1 MNDRPQSRLPLTD
14 AQSGVWYGQRLEPGS
29 TAYNVGQY
37 VEINGP
43 VDQDLLETALRHAV
57 GETEALG
64 MRFGEEDGTPYQE
77 PAVPA
82 DWALPR
88 TDLSGEP
95 DPLAAA
101 LALMRADLARPVD
114 PAADR
119 LFGYALFTL
128 GEDRVLWYQRVHH
141 IALDAY
147 AMTLLTRRTAE
158 LYTASARGEEP
169 PAAPGARLADLLAEE
184 AEYRESER
192 SAADRDY
199 WDGQLADCPEPVPVA
214 GAGHPAAADFLRTGA
229 SLTEPQTAALLT
241 LAHELRATWAD
252 VAIAAFAGYLHRTT
266 GARDVLLAV
275 PAMTRLGSVALA
287 VPAMKVNVLPMRVA
301 VAPGTAF
308 GELVGRVVHAGR
320 DLRRHQRRRAE
331 EIRRELDPSG
341 RRHAVF
347 GPMVNIKAFDYH
359 FDFDGSPGTP
369 RNLAAGPVEDLTLS
383 VYLDGGSRL
392 RFELDANPR
401 AYTME
406 QLTSRGEEFHT
417 LMGALAGGV
426 RPELP
431 VGRIPLLTAGALVR
445 ALGPAPVGVSPGW
458 GSVVGG
464 VDRWVGAVPGGVAVC
479 SGEVVLSYGE
489 LGVRSGRLASVLV
502 GLGAGP
508 GCWVGVLLPRS
519 VDLVVGL
526 LAVLRSG
533 AGYVPLDPGFP
544 VERLGLMLRDAV
556 PVCVVA
562 VGETAGLVPEGVP
575 VLLLDDPE
583 VAAELRRA
591 EPFTAPGAD
600 PDAAAYV
607 IHTSGS
613 TGRPKGV
620 VVSHGALG
628 AFLAVMGERLGLGP
642 GDAWVAVTTVSFD
655 IAGLE
660 LFGPL
665 LSGAT
670 VVLADRE
677 TVRDPQALTA
687 LVARTRPAVVQATP
701 SLWEELLAEPV
712 SAPVWSGVHALV
724 GGEALSGGLAERMAR
739 LCGRV
744 SNVYGPTEVTIW
756 ATAAELPAGH
766 RGTPGIGG
774 PLPGVRAL
782 VLDPALQPV
791 PVGIAGELYLSGVQL
806 AHGYLNRPG
815 LTAGRFVASPF
826 DGPGARMYRTGD
838 VVRRAADGGLE
849 FLGRV
854 DEQVKLRGFRIELGE
869 VESALSA
876 VPGVGRAVAVVLAD
890 VPGGRLVGYVAP
902 AVGRG
907 LPEGEVVRR
916 AVGEVLPEYMVP
928 SAVVALEALP
938 LTANGKTDR
947 RALPAPER
955 VSAGGRGPET
965 AGERSVC
972 AVFGEVLGLA
982 EVGAEDGFF
991 DLGGHSLLAA
1001 RAAGRLRGRLGVD
1014 VAIRDVFEAPTAA
1027 ALAARLVDRAVTER
1041 PVLAAGPRPEPLP
1054 LSANQRGLWFQYQV
1068 EGPGAT
1074 YTIPFVARLT
1084 AAPDTTALALAVGD
1098 VMARHES
1105 LRTVFGSDEGLPYQR
1120 VLTPAEA
1127 AAAAPLVV
1135 RDVPA
1140 ERLDAAVAEA
1150 LAHPFDVTAEPPLLV
1165 TLLRAADG
1173 EQALVL
1179 ALHHIAGDEASR
1191 GPLLADLQSCYAARL
1206 VGRDPDLGE
1215 LPVQYADFA
1224 LWQERLDTSAA
1235 LAYWRGALAGLPE
1248 EIALPTDR
1256 PRPAVPGG
1264 RGGLV
1269 TRRLPAELA
1278 AGMLALA
1285 RSSRSSVFMVA
1296 HAAVAALLHRLG
1308 AGEDVPLGTPVAGR
1322 GGEAALDGLV
1332 GFFVN
1337 TLVLRADLSG
1347 DPTFAELLDRVRAT
1361 DLAAL
1366 DHADLPFARAV
1377 EAVNPARAL
1386 GRHPL
1391 FQTLVSHST
1400 VTLDTSELF
1409 GLPARTELVDPG
1421 TARFDL
1427 EFTFA
1432 DTAHRDDLD
1441 LRLFFSADLFDRSTA
1456 EALADRL
1463 LRLLA
1468 QVTADPAARIR
1479 DLDVLL
1485 PSDRAA
1491 HADESAVGVS
1501 PGWGSVVGGVDR
1513 WVGEVPG
1520 GVAVCSGEV
1529 VLSYGE
1535 LGVRSGR
1542 LASVLVGLGAG
1553 PGCWVGVLLPRSV
1566 DLVVG
1571 LLAVLRSGAGYVPL
1585 DPGFPVERLGLM
1597 LRDAVPV
1604 CVVAVGETAGLVPE
1618 GVPVLLL
1625 DDPEVAA
1632 ELRRAEPFTA
1642 PGADPDAAAY
1652 VIHTSGSTGRPKGV
1666 VVSHGALGAFL
1677 AVMGERLALGPG
1689 DAWVAVTTVSFD
1701 IAGLELFGP
1710 LLSGA
1715 TVVLADRETVRD
1727 PQALTALVARTRPA
1741 VVQATPSLWEELLAA
1756 PRAGADTWSGVHAL
1770 VGGEALSGGL
1780 AERMAR
1786 FCGRVS
1792 NVYGPTEV
1800 TIWATA
1806 AELPAGHRGTPSIGR
1821 PLAGT
1826 RAHVLDARLRPVPV
1840 GVPGELHLAGVQLAH
1855 GYLNRP
1861 ELTAERFVADPYGPP
1876 GTRMYRTGDV
1886 VRRAADGELR
1896 FVGRV
1901 DQQVKLRGFRIELG
1915 EVESALSAVPGV
1927 GRAVAVVLTD
1937 VPGGRLVGYA
1947 TPAVGQELPDG
1958 EALRRAVGEVL
1969 PEYMVP
1975 SAVVVLEALPLTA
1988 NGKTDRRALPAPE
2001 RVSAGG
2007 RGPET
2012 AGERSVCAVF
2022 GEVLGLA
2029 EVGAEDGFFDLGG
2042 HSLLAARAA
2051 GRLRTVLAV
2060 AVTVRDVF
2068 EAPTAAAL
2076 AARLVDRAVTERPV
2090 LAAGPRPEPLPLSA
2104 NQRRLWFLEQLEGPG
2119 TGYLLPFALRVHASA
2134 GSVPGG
2140 RTAPAGRT
2148 APGGLDADALALA
2161 VQDLMARHESLR
2173 TVFGEAG
2180 GVPYQRVLTPAEAAA
2195 ATPLVVR
2202 DVPSAAALTDTARTA
2217 AARPFDLTAEPP
2229 LRVTLLRA
2237 ADGEQALVLALHH
2250 IAGDEASR
2258 APLVADLQAGY
2269 VARLAGRDPDLGEL
2283 PVQYADFALWQER
2296 LDTSAALAYWRG
2308 ALAGL
2313 PEEIALPTDRP
2324 RPAAPGG
2331 RGDTVEFRVPA
2342 PEAEALFRLAA
2353 DRGATPFMAV
2363 HAAVAALLHRLGAGE
2378 DVPLGTPVAGRGGEA
2393 ALDGLVGFFVN
2404 TLVLRAD
2411 LSGDPSFAE
2420 LLDRVRATDLAALD
2434 HADLPFERLVEEL
2447 NPERLLGRQPLFQ
2460 TMVALEEAGPDTG
2473 RLFGLSTSE
2482 LPVDPGAAKFDL
2494 DVVLRPAPD
2503 GSGLLG
2509 GIRYATDLFDRATVR
2524 GFADRLVRLVARA
2537 VAAPDLPVGA
2547 LDLLS
2552 AAEARQLE
2560 RSHDTSRVRP
2570 PTTVTEEFAARVAAT
2585 PDECAVVVGD
2595 ERTGFAALDDR
2606 ADRLARLLLARGGG
2620 PGTITALL
2628 LPRTADAVAAL
2639 LAVLR
2644 TGGAFLPIDLDLPP
2658 TRIAAML
2665 ADARPAAVLCTAAT
2679 AALLPP
2685 GTAAVA
2691 LDAPDTVRAIA
2702 ADRPGPVLTVPDP
2715 AAPAY
2720 VIHTSGSTGVPKGVV
2735 LTHGGLDNLFH
2746 DHDRTL
2752 HRPTAERLGRRIRAL
2767 HTASFSFDSSWEQL
2781 LWMVAGHELHLL
2793 DEHDRRDADAV
2804 VAYCSDHRID
2814 ALDVT
2819 PSYALQLLES
2829 GLLDGERQP
2838 SVLLLGGEAVPPPL
2852 WTRLREH
2859 SGVRVV
2865 NYYGPTEFTV
2875 DALVADVTDASSPVI
2890 GRPLD
2895 NTRIHVLDARLRPVP
2910 PGVPGELYLAGV
2922 QLALGYLGR
2931 PGLTA
2936 ERFVAD
2942 PYGPPGTRMY
2952 RTGDL
2957 VRRRADGLVE
2967 YLGRGDQQVK
2977 LRGFRIEP
2985 GEVEAALLRRDG
2997 VTAAAVLVRED
3008 APGHPRLVG
3017 YVTGT
3022 ADPGQLRRA
3031 LAEELPEYLVPSA
3044 LVVLPALPTTVAGK
3058 LDRAAL
3064 PAPAAPV
3071 SGAAVPRA
3079 PRGTRE
3085 DLVRG
3090 AFAQVLGLA
3099 DAGPDDDFFAL
3110 GGHSLLAARLAGRLR
3125 TALRTDAAVRDVFE
3139 TRTPAA
3145 LAARLAD
3152 RAGRSRPALAAGPRA
3167 ARVPLAPGQLGLWLA
3182 HSVQDTGAAYHVPVA
3197 VRLTGPLDPG
3207 ALAEALG
3214 DVVDRHESLRTVVR
3228 EHDGEPYQHVL
3239 EPGGQLVPLVV
3250 RPVGPD
3256 GLDATLRELLAP
3268 PFDLEAAPPVRAH
3281 LVRIAEH
3288 DHVLLLTLH
3297 HLAADEE
3304 SAGPLLA
3311 DLDLAHTAR
3320 RAGRVPRFDPLP
3332 VQYADFARWQ
3342 GEVLAGTAERD
3353 RAFWAERL
3361 AGLPEESA
3369 LPADRPRPPRPTH
3382 RGAVA
3387 RFELPAELAA
3397 GLTALAREHGAT
3409 VFTAVHA
3416 LLAVLLHRHGAGED
3430 IVVGTPVSARGESAL
3445 EGQVG
3450 HHLNTVVLRA
3460 DLSGDP
3466 DFAALLERLR
3476 DADLD
3481 AFDHADLPF
3490 EQVVRAVAP
3499 VRAAGRHPL
3508 FQTMLTF
3515 HSAAPLPATLFGAA
3529 AREVLVDTGGAKFDL
3544 EVAVGPAPDGGG
3556 RLEGGVRHSLDRFDG
3571 DTARALAARLVR
3583 LAELVVADPARPVS
3597 GLDPMAAGERALAL
3611 YGPRPTD
3618 RADAP
3623 GDPADLVALVAA
3635 GAPADPAAATAVLTD
3650 DAALTRAGFDDRAD
3664 RLARLLIARGVG
3676 PESVVA
3682 VALPRSADLLVA
3694 VHAVVRAGGAYLPL
3708 DLDHPAARLRHL
3720 LDTARPVCVLT
3731 EPGSAGRLPDGAPPV
3746 LLLGTTATEEALRD
3760 RPAGPVTDAERTA
3773 PLHPDHPAYVIFTSG
3788 STGLPKG
3795 VQVTHAAVVNRLR
3808 WMQDDYP
3815 LGPGDRVLHK
3825 TPAGFDVSVW
3835 ELFWPFTAGVPVVVA
3850 RPDGHRDPGYLAELV
3865 RRHRVSVTHFVP
3877 SMLAAFLAEQSP
3889 AGLPSLRRVFCSG
3902 EALGGELAER
3912 FRTACG
3918 PREVAL
3924 ENLYGPTEAA
3934 VDVTAEHYRPDGTG
3948 PEGVPIGAP
3957 VRNTGVRVLDAR
3969 LRPVPPGVPGELYLT
3984 GVQLA
3989 RGYLARPGLTAERF
4003 VADPYGPPGTRMY
4016 RTGDLARRTADGR
4029 LHYRGRADDQVK
4041 IRGLRIELGEVES
4054 VLASL
4059 PGVAA
4064 AAAAVHR
4071 SAHGGT
4077 LLVGYAVPEPGAAP
4091 DRRELRRLAA
4101 ERLPGYMVPAPVL
4114 LLDALPLS
4122 VNGKL
4127 DRRALP
4133 APPTPEVP
4141 AGPAARDGAPGAA
4154 APADA
4159 PAAEAPGAEGPDA
4172 EAPAADPAARLAAL
4186 MAEALGLPAVDPGA
4200 DFFEL
4205 GGDSLVAIRL
4215 VSLARRA
4222 GLTLTA
4228 RQVFEAP
4235 TPAALAGTAVPAP
4248 AAAAA
4253 RPGPAD
4259 DAPGALPLPPIAH
4272 WLAARGGPVDR
4283 IAQTRLLTLP
4293 PGLRPEHLT
4302 TALQALLDHH
4312 LGLRQRLHR
4321 PAPGVWAVEA
4331 LAPGAITAA
4340 DRLRTLPVDD
4350 PGGAVPPD
4358 LLAAESA
4365 AAVGRLRPA
4374 EGLLLAAV
4382 HFDPGPGRPG
4392 RLLLAV
4398 HHLAVDEVSWGI
4410 LLDDLRTGC
4419 QDAAAARPPLLPP
4432 VPTSLR
4438 TWTTH
4443 LLAEAH
4449 SPRRVAELDHWLLA
4463 GDARRP
4469 LGSRPLDAGSDTV
4482 GTARSFTVAL
4492 TAERTAPLLDTVP
4505 AAVHG
4510 TVNDV
4515 LLTAL
4520 ALAAASL
4527 APAGAVGGLPV
4538 ELEGHGREAELL
4550 PGADLSRTV
4559 GWLTSLYPVRL
4570 DPGTVDPAAALAGG
4584 EDAGRALKEVK
4595 EQLRRVPGGGI
4606 GAALL
4611 RHANPAT
4618 ARRFDPAAAPEV
4630 LWNYLGRRTVAP
4642 GTPWGP
4648 APEAGALDD
4657 GADPRTP
4664 LSHPLEIVARI
4675 DPGPDGPRLVARWIT
4690 AAGSLPPERARAL
4703 ADAWTT
4709 ALDGLATWAATPSAG
4724 GRTPSDLDLLTLG
4737 QDQITLLEQM
4747 WKDQR

>member
-1 MNDRPQSRLPLTD
+1 
-14 AQSGVWYGQRLEPGS
+14 
-29 TAYNVGQY
+29 
-37 VEINGP
+37 
-43 VDQDLLETALRHAV
+43 
-57 GETEALG
+57 
-64 MRFGEEDGTPYQE
+64 
-77 PAVPA
+77 
-82 DWALPR
+82 
-88 TDLSGEP
+88 
-95 DPLAAA
+95 
-101 LALMRADLARPVD
+101 
-114 PAADR
+114 
-119 LFGYALFTL
+119 
-128 GEDRVLWYQRVHH
+128 
-141 IALDAY
+141 
-147 AMTLLTRRTAE
+147 
-158 LYTASARGEEP
+158 
-169 PAAPGARLADLLAEE
+169 
-184 AEYRESER
+184 
-192 SAADRDY
+192 
-199 WDGQLADCPEPVPVA
+199 
-214 GAGHPAAADFLRTGA
+214 
-229 SLTEPQTAALLT
+229 
-241 LAHELRATWAD
+241 
-252 VAIAAFAGYLHRTT
+252 
-266 GARDVLLAV
+266 
-275 PAMTRLGSVALA
+275 
-287 VPAMKVNVLPMRVA
+287 
-301 VAPGTAF
+301 
-308 GELVGRVVHAGR
+308 
-320 DLRRHQRRRAE
+320 
-331 EIRRELDPSG
+331 
-341 RRHAVF
+341 
-347 GPMVNIKAFDYH
+347 
-359 FDFDGSPGTP
+359 
-369 RNLAAGPVEDLTLS
+369 
-383 VYLDGGSRL
+383 
-392 RFELDANPR
+392 
-401 AYTME
+401 
-406 QLTSRGEEFHT
+406 
-417 LMGALAGGV
+417 
-426 RPELP
+426 
-431 VGRIPLLTAGALVR
+431 
-445 ALGPAPVGVSPGW
+445 
-458 GSVVGG
+458 
-464 VDRWVGAVPGGVAVC
+464 
-479 SGEVVLSYGE
+479 
-489 LGVRSGRLASVLV
+489 
-502 GLGAGP
+502 
-508 GCWVGVLLPRS
+508 
-519 VDLVVGL
+519 
-526 LAVLRSG
+526 
-533 AGYVPLDPGFP
+533 
-544 VERLGLMLRDAV
+544 
-556 PVCVVA
+556 
-562 VGETAGLVPEGVP
+562 
-575 VLLLDDPE
+575 
-583 VAAELRRA
+583 
-591 EPFTAPGAD
+591 
-600 PDAAAYV
+600 
-607 IHTSGS
+607 
-613 TGRPKGV
+613 
-620 VVSHGALG
+620 
-628 AFLAVMGERLGLGP
+628 
-642 GDAWVAVTTVSFD
+642 
-655 IAGLE
+655 
-660 LFGPL
+660 
-665 LSGAT
+665 
-670 VVLADRE
+670 
-677 TVRDPQALTA
+677 
-687 LVARTRPAVVQATP
+687 
-701 SLWEELLAEPV
+701 
-712 SAPVWSGVHALV
+712 
-724 GGEALSGGLAERMAR
+724 
-739 LCGRV
+739 
-744 SNVYGPTEVTIW
+744 
-756 ATAAELPAGH
+756 
-766 RGTPGIGG
+766 
-774 PLPGVRAL
+774 
-782 VLDPALQPV
+782 
-791 PVGIAGELYLSGVQL
+791 
-806 AHGYLNRPG
+806 
-815 LTAGRFVASPF
+815 
-826 DGPGARMYRTGD
+826 
-838 VVRRAADGGLE
+838 
-849 FLGRV
+849 
-854 DEQVKLRGFRIELGE
+854 
-869 VESALSA
+869 
-876 VPGVGRAVAVVLAD
+876 
-890 VPGGRLVGYVAP
+890 
-902 AVGRG
+902 
-907 LPEGEVVRR
+907 
-916 AVGEVLPEYMVP
+916 MVP
-928 SAVVALEALP
+928 SAVVVLEVLP

-955 VSAGGRGPET
+955 TGAGGRSPET
-965 AGERSVC
+965 AGERAVC

-991 DLGGHSLLAA
+991 ELGGHSLLAA
-1001 RAAGRLRGRLGVD
+1001 RAAGRLRTALA
-1014 VAIRDVFEAPTAA
+1014 VAVTVRDVFEAPTPA
-1027 ALAARLVDRAVTER
+1027 ALAVRLADRAATER
-1041 PVLAAGPRPEPLP
+1041 PQLTAGPRPDPLP
-1054 LSANQRGLWFQYQV
+1054 LSANQRRLWFLEQL
-1068 EGPGAT
+1068 EGSGPTYLLPFALRVDGASGGLD
-1074 YTIPFVARLT
+1074 A
-1084 AAPDTTALALAVGD
+1084 DALALAVRDLMG
-1098 VMARHES
+1098 RHES
-1105 LRTVFGSDEGLPYQR
+1105 LRTVFGEHGGVPYQR

-1135 RDVPA
+1135 RDVP
-1140 ERLDAAVAEA
+1140 V
-1150 LAHPFDVTAEPPLLV
+1150 
-1165 TLLRAADG
+1165 
-1173 EQALVL
+1173 
-1179 ALHHIAGDEASR
+1179 
-1191 GPLLADLQSCYAARL
+1191 
-1206 VGRDPDLGE
+1206 
-1215 LPVQYADFA
+1215 
-1224 LWQERLDTSAA
+1224 
-1235 LAYWRGALAGLPE
+1235 
-1248 EIALPTDR
+1248 
-1256 PRPAVPGG
+1256 
-1264 RGGLV
+1264 
-1269 TRRLPAELA
+1269 
-1278 AGMLALA
+1278 
-1285 RSSRSSVFMVA
+1285 
-1296 HAAVAALLHRLG
+1296 
-1308 AGEDVPLGTPVAGR
+1308 
-1322 GGEAALDGLV
+1322 
-1332 GFFVN
+1332 
-1337 TLVLRADLSG
+1337 
-1347 DPTFAELLDRVRAT
+1347 
-1361 DLAAL
+1361 
-1366 DHADLPFARAV
+1366 
-1377 EAVNPARAL
+1377 
-1386 GRHPL
+1386 
-1391 FQTLVSHST
+1391 
-1400 VTLDTSELF
+1400 
-1409 GLPARTELVDPG
+1409 
-1421 TARFDL
+1421 
-1427 EFTFA
+1427 
-1432 DTAHRDDLD
+1432 
-1441 LRLFFSADLFDRSTA
+1441 
-1456 EALADRL
+1456 
-1463 LRLLA
+1463 
-1468 QVTADPAARIR
+1468 
-1479 DLDVLL
+1479 
-1485 PSDRAA
+1485 
-1491 HADESAVGVS
+1491 
-1501 PGWGSVVGGVDR
+1501 
-1513 WVGEVPG
+1513 
-1520 GVAVCSGEV
+1520 
-1529 VLSYGE
+1529 
-1535 LGVRSGR
+1535 
-1542 LASVLVGLGAG
+1542 
-1553 PGCWVGVLLPRSV
+1553 
-1566 DLVVG
+1566 
-1571 LLAVLRSGAGYVPL
+1571 
-1585 DPGFPVERLGLM
+1585 
-1597 LRDAVPV
+1597 
-1604 CVVAVGETAGLVPE
+1604 
-1618 GVPVLLL
+1618 
-1625 DDPEVAA
+1625 
-1632 ELRRAEPFTA
+1632 
-1642 PGADPDAAAY
+1642 
-1652 VIHTSGSTGRPKGV
+1652 
-1666 VVSHGALGAFL
+1666 
-1677 AVMGERLALGPG
+1677 
-1689 DAWVAVTTVSFD
+1689 
-1701 IAGLELFGP
+1701 
-1710 LLSGA
+1710 
-1715 TVVLADRETVRD
+1715 
-1727 PQALTALVARTRPA
+1727 
-1741 VVQATPSLWEELLAA
+1741 
-1756 PRAGADTWSGVHAL
+1756 
-1770 VGGEALSGGL
+1770 
-1780 AERMAR
+1780 
-1786 FCGRVS
+1786 
-1792 NVYGPTEV
+1792 
-1800 TIWATA
+1800 
-1806 AELPAGHRGTPSIGR
+1806 
-1821 PLAGT
+1821 
-1826 RAHVLDARLRPVPV
+1826 
-1840 GVPGELHLAGVQLAH
+1840 
-1855 GYLNRP
+1855 
-1861 ELTAERFVADPYGPP
+1861 
-1876 GTRMYRTGDV
+1876 
-1886 VRRAADGELR
+1886 
-1896 FVGRV
+1896 
-1901 DQQVKLRGFRIELG
+1901 
-1915 EVESALSAVPGV
+1915 
-1927 GRAVAVVLTD
+1927 
-1937 VPGGRLVGYA
+1937 
-1947 TPAVGQELPDG
+1947 
-1958 EALRRAVGEVL
+1958 
-1969 PEYMVP
+1969 
-1975 SAVVVLEALPLTA
+1975 
-1988 NGKTDRRALPAPE
+1988 
-2001 RVSAGG
+2001 
-2007 RGPET
+2007 
-2012 AGERSVCAVF
+2012 
-2022 GEVLGLA
+2022 
-2029 EVGAEDGFFDLGG
+2029 
-2042 HSLLAARAA
+2042 
-2051 GRLRTVLAV
+2051 
-2060 AVTVRDVF
+2060 
-2068 EAPTAAAL
+2068 AAAL
-2076 AARLVDRAVTERPV
+2076 V
-2090 LAAGPRPEPLPLSA
+2090 
-2104 NQRRLWFLEQLEGPG
+2104 
-2119 TGYLLPFALRVHASA
+2119 
-2134 GSVPGG
+2134 
-2140 RTAPAGRT
+2140 
-2148 APGGLDADALALA
+2148 
-2161 VQDLMARHESLR
+2161 
-2173 TVFGEAG
+2173 
-2180 GVPYQRVLTPAEAAA
+2180 
-2195 ATPLVVR
+2195 
-2202 DVPSAAALTDTARTA
+2202 DTARAA

-2237 ADGEQALVLALHH
+2237 ADGDQALVLALHH

-2258 APLVADLQAGY
+2258 APLVADLQACY
-2269 VARLAGRDPDLGEL
+2269 AARLAGSSPELGEL
-2283 PVQYADFALWQER
+2283 PLQYADFALWQER
-2296 LDTSAALAYWRG
+2296 LDTSAALAHWRA

-2324 RPAAPGG
+2324 RPAVPGG
-2331 RGDTVEFRVPA
+2331 HGDTVEFLVPA

-2363 HAAVAALLHRLGAGE
+2363 HAAVAALLHRSGAGE

-2411 LSGDPSFAE
+2411 LSGDPSFGE

-2447 NPERLLGRQPLFQ
+2447 NPQRLLGRQPLFQ

-2473 RLFGLSTSE
+2473 RLFGLSTSD

-2503 GSGLLG
+2503 GSALLG

-2524 GFADRLVRLVARA
+2524 TFADRLVRLVARA

-2547 LDLLS
+2547 LDLFS

-2560 RSHDTSRVRP
+2560 RSHETARVRP
-2570 PTTVTEEFAARVAAT
+2570 PTTVTEEFAARVAAA
-2585 PDECAVVVGD
+2585 PDALAVVAGA
-2595 ERTGFAALDDR
+2595 ERTTFAALDDR
-2606 ADRLARLLLARGGG
+2606 ADRIAGLLLAHGGG
-2620 PGTITALL
+2620 PGTVTALL

-2644 TGGAFLPIDLDLPP
+2644 TGGAFLPVDLDLPP
-2658 TRIAAML
+2658 ARIAAML

-2691 LDAPDTVRAIA
+2691 LDTPDTARALA
-2702 ADRPGPVLTVPDP
+2702 EGGPREVPSRPHP

-2720 VIHTSGSTGVPKGVV
+2720 VIHTSGSTGTPKGVV

-2752 HRPTAERLGRRIRAL
+2752 YRPTAENLGRRIRAL

-2804 VAYCSDHRID
+2804 VAYCADHRID

-2829 GLLDGERQP
+2829 GLLDGDRQP

-2852 WTRLREH
+2852 WTGLRER
-2859 SGVRVV
+2859 SGLRVV

-2875 DALVADVTDASSPVI
+2875 DALAADVTDAPTPVI
-2890 GRPLD
+2890 GGPLD

-2957 VRRRADGLVE
+2957 VRRLADGPVE

-3008 APGHPRLVG
+3008 TPGHPRLVG

-3031 LAEELPEYLVPSA
+3031 LAEELPDHLVPSA
-3044 LVVLPALPTTVAGK
+3044 LVPLPALPTTVAGK

-3064 PAPAAPV
+3064 PAPAAP
-3071 SGAAVPRA
+3071 AAAASAARPPRDA
-3079 PRGTRE
+3079 RE

-3099 DAGPDDDFFAL
+3099 EAGPDDDFFAL

-3139 TRTPAA
+3139 ARTPAA

-3152 RAGRSRPALAAGPRA
+3152 RAGRSRPALTAGPRP

-3182 HSVQDTGAAYHVPVA
+3182 HRVQDTGAAYHVPVA

-3214 DVVDRHESLRTVVR
+3214 DVVDRHESLRTVIR

-3239 EPGGQLVPLVV
+3239 APGGQPVPLVV
-3250 RPVGPD
+3250 RTAGPD

-3320 RAGRVPRFDPLP
+3320 CAGRAPQFGPLP

-3353 RAFWAERL
+3353 RAFWTERL

-3387 RFELPAELAA
+3387 RFELSAELAA

-3430 IVVGTPVSARGESAL
+3430 IVVGTPVSVRGESAL

-3466 DFAALLERLR
+3466 DFTTLLERLR

-3490 EQVVRAVAP
+3490 DQVVRAVAP
-3499 VRAAGRHPL
+3499 ARAAGRHPL

-3515 HSAAPLPATLFGAA
+3515 HSAAPLPDTLFGAA
-3529 AREVLVDTGGAKFDL
+3529 AREVLVDTGGAKVDL

-3556 RLEGGVRHSLDRFDG
+3556 RLEGGIRHSLDRFDG

-3583 LAELVVADPARPVS
+3583 LAEQIVADPARPLS
-3597 GLDPMAAGERALAL
+3597 ELDPTAAGERELAL
-3611 YGPRPTD
+3611 YGPHPTD
-3618 RADAP
+3618 RPAAP
-3623 GDPADLVALVAA
+3623 GDPATLDALVAA

-3650 DAALTRAGFDDRAD
+3650 GAVLTRAWFDDRAD
-3664 RLARLLIARGVG
+3664 RLARLLIAHGVG

-3708 DLDHPAARLRHL
+3708 DLDHPPARLRHL
-3720 LDTARPVCVLT
+3720 LDTARPVRVLT
-3731 EPGSAGRLPDGAPPV
+3731 EPGSAARLPDGAPPA
-3746 LLLGTTATEEALRD
+3746 LLLGDPATEEALRA

-3835 ELFWPFTAGVPVVVA
+3835 EFFWPFAAGVPVVVA
-3850 RPDGHRDPGYLAELV
+3850 RPDGHRDPAYLAELV
-3865 RRHRVSVTHFVP
+3865 RRRGVSVAHFVP

-3889 AGLPSLRRVFCSG
+3889 AELPSLLRVFCSG

-3934 VDVTAEHYRPDGTG
+3934 VDVTAEHYRPDRTG

-3989 RGYLARPGLTAERF
+3989 RGYLGRPALTAERF

-4071 SAHGGT
+4071 GAHGGT
-4077 LLVGYAVPEPGAAP
+4077 LLVGYAVPAPGAAP

-4101 ERLPGYMVPAPVL
+4101 ERLPGYMVPSPVL

-4133 APPTPEVP
+4133 APPAPE
-4141 AGPAARDGAPGAA
+4141 APPSPEAPEPVA
-4154 APADA
+4154 SAPAD
-4159 PAAEAPGAEGPDA
+4159 
-4172 EAPAADPAARLAAL
+4172 DPAARLAAL

-4235 TPAALAGTAVPAP
+4235 TPAALAGAAVPAP
-4248 AAAAA
+4248 AADTA
-4253 RPGPAD
+4253 PSTPAD
-4259 DAPGALPLPPIAH
+4259 DTPGALPLPPIAH

-4293 PGLRPEHLT
+4293 PGVRPEHLT

-4312 LGLRQRLHR
+4312 LGLRQLLHR
-4321 PAPGVWAVEA
+4321 PAPGLWAAEA
-4331 LAPGAITAA
+4331 LAPGAVTAA
-4340 DRLRTLPVDD
+4340 DRLRTLPVAD
-4350 PGGAVPPD
+4350 PDGAVPPE

-4374 EGLLLAAV
+4374 EGALLAAV
-4382 HFDPGPGRPG
+4382 HFDAGPDRPG

-4419 QDAAAARPPLLPP
+4419 QDAAAGRPPLLPP

-4449 SPRRVAELDHWLLA
+4449 SPRRVAELDHWLSA
-4463 GDARRP
+4463 ADARRP
-4469 LGSRPLDAGSDTV
+4469 LGSRPLDTELDTV
-4482 GTARSFTVAL
+4482 GTARSFTVTL
-4492 TAERTAPLLDTVP
+4492 TAERTAPLLDAVP

-4527 APAGAVGGLPV
+4527 APESADGGLPV
-4538 ELEGHGREAELL
+4538 ELEGHGREADLL

-4570 DPGTVDPAAALAGG
+4570 DPGTVDPAAALAGA

-4606 GAALL
+4606 GAGLL

-4618 ARRFDPAAAPEV
+4618 ARRFDPAARPEV

-4648 APEAGALDD
+4648 APEAGGLDD

-4664 LSHPLEIVARI
+4664 LSHPLEVVARI
-4675 DPGPDGPRLVARWIT
+4675 DPGPDGPRLAARWIT

-4703 ADAWTT
+4703 ADAWTA
-4709 ALDGLATWAATPSAG
+4709 ALDGLAAWAATPSAG

-4747 WKDQR
+4747 WKDQL